1 MEDRNSDE
9 DLLIVPEQR
18 EEVSQSEAGTAKAEA
33 GFRIVLIGKT
43 GAGKSATGNIILR
56 ETIFRSAMSSSTV
69 TLECQKET
77 REFESQVLAVVDTPG
92 LFDTELAPWEVV
104 SALTRCI
111 SFAAPGPHAFLV
123 VIQPCRFTKEEQE
136 TVKIIQ
142 KVFGESAAQYTLALF
157 THGDQMKEEGVTAEK
172 LISESKPL
180 RDFISK
186 CGDRYHV
193 FNNREKED
201 ATQVRELLEKI
212 NTMVQLNGSK
222 YYTNEK
228 FIAAEKAIQEKV
240 EKILRKNPH
249 FTPREARI
257 KAERQNRFIK
267 SALTVIG
274 SGGAAAALGVGI
286 EFVTVG
292 AVGAV
297 GGPVGL
303 VAGLAVASIAVALRR
318 EACKIQ

>member
-1 MEDRNSDE
+1 MDSVSV
-9 DLLIVPEQR
+9 LILPEQR
-18 EEVSQSEAGTAKAEA
+18 EDVSQSEAGTAKAEA

-43 GAGKSATGNIILR
+43 GAGKSAAGNIILR
-56 ETIFRSAMSSSTV
+56 ERIFRSALSSSTV

-77 REFESQVLAVVDTPG
+77 REFEGQALAVVDTPG
-92 LFDTELAPWEVV
+92 LFDTELAPREVV
-104 SALTRCI
+104 SELTRCI

-123 VIQPCRFTKEEQE
+123 VIRPGRFTKEEQE

-142 KVFGESAAQYTLALF
+142 KVFGESAAQYTLVLF
-157 THGDQMKEEGVTAEK
+157 THGDDLEEEGVTAEN
-172 LISESKPL
+172 LISENKAL
-180 RDFISK
+180 REFINK

-193 FNNREKED
+193 FNNREKKD
-201 ATQVRELLEKI
+201 ATQVRELLKKI
-212 NTMVQLNGSK
+212 NTMVQLNGST

-228 FIAAEKAIQEKV
+228 FIEVEKAIQEKV
-240 EKILRKNPH
+240 EKILRKHPH

-257 KAERQNRFIK
+257 KAERKNRFIK
-267 SALTVIG
+267 SALAVIG

-286 EFVTVG
+286 EVAAIG

-303 VAGLAVASIAVALRR
+303 VVGLAVASIAVALRR